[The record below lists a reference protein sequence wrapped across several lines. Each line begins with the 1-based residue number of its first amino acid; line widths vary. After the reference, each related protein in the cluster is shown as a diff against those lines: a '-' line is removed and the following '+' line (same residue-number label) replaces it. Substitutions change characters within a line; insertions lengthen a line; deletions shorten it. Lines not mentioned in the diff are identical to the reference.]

1 MSSSTGARREVM
13 DMGFSQAEIAHFEQG
28 PFPGRIDPW
37 AETARYFRSIHSE
50 MISALLASLRE
61 PLLDLGYVAGRETSL
76 QIAEGREPDIHI
88 RREQSVEHALRWNY
102 ELAAAEVLAE
112 PGIAIEDAAEF
123 EALHIRELKA
133 GDLVTVVEIV
143 SPGNKTRDHEMTAYR
158 ERRSRLMLERG
169 VNVVEID
176 PTRSIKRLTNNSET
190 RASAYH
196 IAVFLPGEAVRI
208 IGIPFQAPLSR
219 LAVPLRGTVIPVEL
233 HDAYSRAYRQTTTAW
248 HIHHEGRYTEDDL
261 PFPTVLTDSQRHEVL
276 EAVER
281 WQQELA
287 RLRA

>member
-1 MSSSTGARREVM
+1 
-13 DMGFSQAEIAHFEQG
+13 MGFSQAEITLFEQG

-37 AETARYFRSIHSE
+37 AEAARYFRSIHSE
-50 MISALLASLRE
+50 TISALLTSLRE
-61 PLLDLGYVAGRETSL
+61 PLLELGYVAGREPSL

-88 RREQSVEHALRWNY
+88 RREQAEHTLRWNY

-112 PGIAIEDAAEF
+112 PGVAIEDAAEF
-123 EALHIRELKA
+123 EALHIRELKT
-133 GDLVTVVEIV
+133 GDLVTVIEIV

-190 RASAYH
+190 RAFAYH

-208 IGIPFQAPLSR
+208 IGIPFEAPLSR
-219 LAVPLRGTVIPVEL
+219 FAVPLRGTVVPVEL
-233 HDAYSRAYRQTTTAW
+233 QDAYNHAYRQTTTAW
-248 HIHHEGRYTEDDL
+248 HIQHEGRYTEDDL
-261 PFPTVLTDSQRHEVL
+261 PFPTVLTDSQRREVL
-276 EAVER
+276 QAVER